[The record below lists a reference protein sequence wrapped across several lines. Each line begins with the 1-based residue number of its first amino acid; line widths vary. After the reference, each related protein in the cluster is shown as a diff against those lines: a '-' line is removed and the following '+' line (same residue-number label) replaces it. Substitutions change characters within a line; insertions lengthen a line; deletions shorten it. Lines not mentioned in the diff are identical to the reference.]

1 MPEYLC
7 KVGTVTGEIV
17 ERVYTASDEGSL
29 RGELGRKDLLVLSVR
44 RQGGTGAL
52 LGSLLRRRKRIG
64 TKEFLI
70 FNQELAALVQA
81 GLPIIACLD
90 ILIERRKNPVFRQA
104 LSDIR
109 DQVRGGVSLS
119 ESFLSHGDLFPPIYS
134 SSLASG
140 ERSGEIVGVLQ
151 RYIKYTKTMLT
162 LRKKVVSA
170 MVYPAILFV
179 LSIGLISVLI
189 LYVLPMFS
197 EFFQGMNAELPT
209 LTVVMLGG
217 SLFLRQHLLFLA
229 AAVVA
234 GFAAFVSWK
243 RTPAGSLQFDRFK
256 LSLPMVGAIWQKYA
270 ISGFS
275 RTLGTLL
282 SGGIPLVASL
292 DIAANA
298 VGIRLFT
305 DNFREVSNRVRE
317 GRALW
322 ESLEKTGLL
331 TDMAVEMI
339 RVGEQTGSL
348 EQMLVN
354 ISDFYDEEIDSDLQ
368 TIIAVIEPVMLI
380 FMGVFIAVILLSIY
394 LPLFRSYQAAQA

>member
-1 MPEYLC
+1 
-7 KVGTVTGEIV
+7 
-17 ERVYTASDEGSL
+17 
-29 RGELGRKDLLVLSVR
+29 VL
-44 RQGGTGAL
+44 T
-52 LGSLLRRRKRIG
+52 
-64 TKEFLI
+64 
-70 FNQELAALVQA
+70 
-81 GLPIIACLD
+81 
-90 ILIERRKNPVFRQA
+90 
-104 LSDIR
+104 
-109 DQVRGGVSLS
+109 
-119 ESFLSHGDLFPPIYS
+119 
-134 SSLASG
+134 
-140 ERSGEIVGVLQ
+140 

-170 MVYPAILFV
+170 MVYPAILFL

-189 LYVLPMFS
+189 LIVLPKFS

-209 LTVVMLGG
+209 LTVALLGL
-217 SLFLRQHLLFLA
+217 SLFLRDHIVLLA
-229 AAVVA
+229 AAA
-234 GFAAFVSWK
+234 IGGIAAFVSWK

-256 LSLPMVGAIWQKYA
+256 LSLPMVGGIWQKYA

-298 VGIRLFT
+298 IGIRLFS
-305 DNFREVSNRVRE
+305 DSFREVASRVRE

-331 TDMAVEMI
+331 TDMAIEMI

-380 FMGVFIAVILLSIY
+380 FMGAFIAVILLSIY